1 MLPTINLPFKSIPRS
16 VLIPRETSSI
26 AKREASAV
34 LTTTAKKTRQY
45 RDFTDFV
52 QKVSK
57 LKLQNY

>member
-1 MLPTINLPFKSIPRS
+1 MLPTLNLPFKSIPRS

-34 LTTTAKKTRQY
+34 LTTTAKKTHQY

>member
-1 MLPTINLPFKSIPRS
+1 MLPTLNLPFKSIPRS

-34 LTTTAKKTRQY
+34 LTTTAKNTRQY

>member
-1 MLPTINLPFKSIPRS
+1 MLPTLNLPFKSIPRS

-34 LTTTAKKTRQY
+34 LTTTAKKTCQY